1 MQRDFVTIESSDT
14 PIPLDIH
21 LLLLCEILD
30 AVQEDTLPAHP
41 SEPIPEVA

>member
-1 MQRDFVTIESSDT
+1 MKRNIITIVPSEDS
-14 PIPLDIH
+14 IPLDTH

-30 AVQEDTLPAHP
+30 AVQEDTTPSFP